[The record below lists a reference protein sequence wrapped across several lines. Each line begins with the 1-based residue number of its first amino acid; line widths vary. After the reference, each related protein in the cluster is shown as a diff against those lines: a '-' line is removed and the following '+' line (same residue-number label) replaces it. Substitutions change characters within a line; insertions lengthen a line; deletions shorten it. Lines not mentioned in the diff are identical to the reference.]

1 MSNADYIRGMND
13 EELARFL
20 YDREICLALK
30 GDVDCS
36 NEKRCE
42 GCFMRITEWLKKE
55 REAE

>member
-20 YDREICLALK
+20 HDRNLCLAMTW
-30 GDVDCS
+30 DVDCS

-42 GCFMRITEWLKKE
+42 GCLMIITEFLKKE
-55 REAE
+55 R